1 MAAWDLGCQNRYL
14 EQGGQ
19 GGRGDQGGQGDHGS
33 QKKRLKQATKV
44 IKAANL
50 GRHPGQPPAPFRT
63 VDENLIRCRPPDP
76 ALRLSI

>member
-19 GGRGDQGGQGDHGS
+19 GGQGDHGS
-33 QKKRLKQATKV
+33 QKRRLKQATKV
-44 IKAANL
+44 IKAAANL